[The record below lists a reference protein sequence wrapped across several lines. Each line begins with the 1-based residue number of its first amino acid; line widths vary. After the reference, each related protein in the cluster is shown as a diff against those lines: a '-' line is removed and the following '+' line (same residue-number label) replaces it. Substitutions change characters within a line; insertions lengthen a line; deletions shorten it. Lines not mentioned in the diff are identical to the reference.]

1 MVYLLVGSN
10 KIPGVDIYD
19 ECVYILTLL
28 YFAPYNALQSAY
40 LYLNKP
46 IPLCWLILE
55 VKVNSPLCMRLMWT
69 LSFWGWQNFLPQK
82 SHNGRVRCGLDAQP

>member
-19 ECVYILTLL
+19 EYVYTLTVL

-46 IPLCWLILE
+46 IPLC
-55 VKVNSPLCMRLMWT
+55 
-69 LSFWGWQNFLPQK
+69 
-82 SHNGRVRCGLDAQP
+82 